1 MASSPPRL
9 TLTTTTTTTS
19 PSTSASPHRSILTA
33 NAVGSP
39 ERHDARRHPV
49 KESPGTW
56 SPRISLGASIEAV
69 SQPWISTRR
78 DRPRRV
84 FSSVTAARDVS
95 FQKRRGAHYAAAAA
109 ERRVSS
115 PETDARFPRRSD
127 TPRMASD
134 PKTKTKSTKKQTT
147 HHHPPTH
154 SLVTPTSTVPHP
166 DVSPPAVSRTPFPP
180 IHPSNYASRSRVPK
194 PPWRPTKPLAPSP
207 RTATPPTHTAPKKK
221 HPHHPRRPRTARRTP
236 SPHPA
241 TRHRSRV
248 QRR

>member
-1 MASSPPRL
+1 M
-9 TLTTTTTTTS
+9 TTTTRSTT
-19 PSTSASPHRSILTA
+19 ASPYRSILTA

-39 ERHDARRHPV
+39 ERRDARRHPAE
-49 KESPGTW
+49 ESPGTW

-84 FSSVTAARDVS
+84 CSSAAAARDVS
-95 FQKRRGAHYAAAAA
+95 FQKRRRGAHPAVA
-109 ERRVSS
+109 EHRRRVSS
-115 PETDARFPRRSD
+115 PETDARFPRRD
-127 TPRMASD
+127 TPRMASN
-134 PKTKTKSTKKQTT
+134 PKTKSTKKQTT
-147 HHHPPTH
+147 THHHPPTH
-154 SLVTPTSTVPHP
+154 SPAIPTTAVSHP

-180 IHPSNYASRSRVPK
+180 IHPSNYASSRSRVPK

-207 RTATPPTHTAPKKK
+207 RTATPPTHTAPKKN
-221 HPHHPRRPRTARRTP
+221 HRNHHPPRRRRRRPRTARRTP

-241 TRHRSRV
+241 TPHRSRV